1 MFSPDSTDMFFDALF
16 DLYFCKKGRNFGF
29 GAAGRWKR
37 CVNIERIIS
46 IQMQFLPFL
55 FPYALCQSLVESL
68 TRCLGNV
75 EGNEVKWLIAIAF
88 VTPGDGKQHWWR
100 GFGQIRVG

>member
-75 EGNEVKWLIAIAF
+75 EGNEVKWLVAIAF
-88 VTPGDGKQHWWR
+88 VTPGDGKQHW
-100 GFGQIRVG
+100 